1 MGPFLTIIVVGISAG
16 LFAGVAAFFLKG
28 SAIIIKDSKSLKE
41 KNDSIERDYSK
52 AQMPR
57 IINLYVN
64 LIDFLCIKI
73 GRLTMYMVFVMMF
86 ILVLSFV
93 TRNIINIPLMW
104 IIEMAQF
111 IITGYY
117 LLGGGYSMIMGD
129 HVRMDLVYSKLSDRN
144 KAKMDVFTSFFLVF
158 YLVTLL
164 YGSIS
169 SLIYTIET
177 KQRLFTAWAPYVW
190 PIKTIMLIGISL
202 MLLQCIS
209 MFFKDIAKVMDREIK

>member
-1 MGPFLTIIVVGISAG
+1 
-16 LFAGVAAFFLKG
+16 
-28 SAIIIKDSKSLKE
+28 
-41 KNDSIERDYSK
+41 
-52 AQMPR
+52 
-57 IINLYVN
+57 
-64 LIDFLCIKI
+64 
-73 GRLTMYMVFVMMF
+73 MMF

-117 LLGGGYSMIMGD
+117 LLGGGYSMITGD

-169 SLIYTIET
+169 SLNYTIET